1 MSVRLFAPAVHGP
14 SAPSGAVQAKRS
26 RRMRLMQNRALGVA
40 LFLVLLC
47 VFFAALNPNFASI
60 GNLNT
65 IALNAAILVVV
76 ACAEAMVVITRNY
89 DLSVGSTVALASY
102 VGLDVIR
109 IFPHVGPVLILVP
122 VALGALCGVVNGA
135 LVAYGR
141 LPSVV
146 ATLGTMSVFRG
157 LAFLYANG
165 GQINGKD
172 LPAWV
177 AGTATSHVFGLSVLI
192 LVACAVVALASFML
206 GKLRIGR
213 KIYAIGSNPEAAVF
227 YGLDARAVIFKAYV
241 MAGLLTG
248 LAAYLFA
255 ARASWIVPYL
265 AQGLE
270 LTALAAV
277 VIGGVS
283 VLGGSGTMLG
293 AALGALTL
301 SALDNGLVLLGA
313 SEFTRQ
319 FIQGAAIV
327 VAVVIDAVV
336 QRRLQDLL
344 KTMRSRR
351 PG

>member
-1 MSVRLFAPAVHGP
+1 MSVRSPASVARDVGP
-14 SAPSGAVQAKRS
+14 QSVAVPATRR
-26 RRMRLMQNRALGVA
+26 RRMQLLQNRALGVA
-40 LFLVLLC
+40 VFLVLLC
-47 VFFAALNPNFASI
+47 VFFSALNPNFASL
-60 GNLNT
+60 GNINT

-76 ACAEAMVVITRNY
+76 ASAEAMVVITRNY

-109 IFPHVGPVLILVP
+109 LFPHAGPILILVP
-122 VALGALCGVVNGA
+122 VGLGALCGVVNGA

-146 ATLGTMSVFRG
+146 ATLGTMSIFRG

-177 AGTATSHVFGLSVLI
+177 AGTATSHIFGLSVLI
-192 LVACAVVALASFML
+192 LVACAVVTLASFML
-206 GKLRIGR
+206 GRLRIGR

-227 YGLDARAVIFKAYV
+227 YGLDARAVIFRAYV

-283 VLGGSGTMLG
+283 VLGGSGTIFG
-293 AALGALTL
+293 AALGAVTL
-301 SALDNGLVLLGA
+301 AALDNGLVLLGA
-313 SEFTRQ
+313 SEFARQ

-327 VAVVIDAVV
+327 IAVVIDAVV
-336 QRRLQDLL
+336 QRRIQDLL

-351 PG
+351 S

>member
-1 MSVRLFAPAVHGP
+1 MSVRSPASVARDVGP
-14 SAPSGAVQAKRS
+14 QSVAVPATRR
-26 RRMRLMQNRALGVA
+26 RRMQLLQNWALGVA
-40 LFLVLLC
+40 VFLVLLC
-47 VFFAALNPNFASI
+47 VFFSALNPNFASL
-60 GNLNT
+60 GNINT

-76 ACAEAMVVITRNY
+76 ASAEAMVVITRNY

-109 IFPHVGPVLILVP
+109 LFPHAGPILILVP
-122 VALGALCGVVNGA
+122 VGLGALCGVVNGA

-146 ATLGTMSVFRG
+146 ATLGTMSIFRG

-177 AGTATSHVFGLSVLI
+177 AGTATSHIFGLSVLI
-192 LVACAVVALASFML
+192 LVACAVVTLASFML
-206 GKLRIGR
+206 GRLRIGR

-227 YGLDARAVIFKAYV
+227 YGLDARAVIFRAYV

-283 VLGGSGTMLG
+283 VLGGSGTIFG
-293 AALGALTL
+293 AALGAVTL
-301 SALDNGLVLLGA
+301 AALDNGLVLLGA
-313 SEFTRQ
+313 SEFARQ

-327 VAVVIDAVV
+327 IAVVIDAVV
-336 QRRLQDLL
+336 QRRIQDLL

-351 PG
+351 S